1 MKKETKEMILASLG
15 TIGLVVLAI
24 QANKFIVDPAI
35 NYVKGKMASK
45 PTPPPAEP
53 K

>member
-35 NYVKGKMASK
+35 NYVRGKMAAK
-45 PTPPPAEP
+45 PAPADEKP